1 MISKVIIEEKLKG
14 LMVQKNELL
23 ATLNANAGAIQI
35 CEQLLAEGQENEVEC
50 KHIELGGE

>member
-14 LMVQKNELL
+14 LMAQKNELL